1 MINKW
6 LLVCLCFIGT
16 GLAILKLLSGY
27 AETEQISHLE
37 LDFSLEKK
45 AAKTER
51 ELGWSW
57 KDQYELTVNTQRD
70 RCRNING

>member
-1 MINKW
+1 M
-6 LLVCLCFIGT
+6 CFIGT

-37 LDFSLEKK
+37 LDFSLEKE

-51 ELGWSW
+51 EKVRKNPIVGL
-57 KDQYELTVNTQRD
+57 ELEGSV
-70 RCRNING
+70 